1 MTHRLKRLALATVPV
16 VVLSGCVDNNYD
28 LSDVDTTTRITVND
42 LVIPVNIDEIKL
54 SDILDIDADSKIK
67 VVTIG
72 GKEFYALSETGS
84 FSSDAIYVEKI
95 TADAPVM
102 DPTSRTLSQVMDEER
117 SSRAASSEN
126 GINTYRIEEM
136 GNDFD
141 YDAGRVDDAITEVY
155 SVKVEPM
162 RFNIHL
168 TAIDVEDSAEKI
180 YFKDLVI
187 SMPKGMTA
195 TASVGDYDPAT
206 GLWTIGAYEVR
217 GHTADAYLMATA
229 IDLRANGCHVSQ
241 AHTLVFSSSFR
252 VKSGILTVEARRDAS
267 GDPVQLP
274 ETLEFRADYTLND
287 LTVNAFT
294 GVINYTLKG
303 MDIEPVEISDI
314 PDFFNDP
321 ETNLLLENPQL
332 YLQLNNPVAANDLMY
347 QCGLQLHALRNGA
360 PVQSFEPVSPFKVG
374 YGHGV
379 AGPYN
384 IVMAP
389 DPDALTTP
397 DDFSANL
404 DFISFPTL
412 GNLLG
417 SPENAAVKGLPS
429 RIDISVVSPQIPA
442 QEVKDFSL
450 GQNITGVSGRYE
462 LLAPMALKDGS
473 VIVYS
478 DTETGWGSEDLDA
491 VTITKLSA
499 AVEVTNTLPLKA
511 ELVAYPLDAEGKRI
525 PGVEVKAQTIEAGS
539 TAVPVTIEMTGEI
552 RYLDGIVFQAV
563 VYGADPDQTLAPSQT
578 ITLKNIRARV
588 SGWYEKEL

>member
-1 MTHRLKRLALATVPV
+1 MAHRLSRLALATVPV
-16 VVLSGCVDNNYD
+16 VVLSSCVDSNYD

-54 SDILDIDADSKIK
+54 SDIIDIDADSKIK

-102 DPTSRTLSQVMDEER
+102 DPTSRTLSQVHEEER
-117 SSRAASSEN
+117 QGRAATSDN
-126 GINTYRIEEM
+126 GVSTYSIEEM

-141 YDAGRVDDAITEVY
+141 YDAGRVDEAISEVY
-155 SVKVEPM
+155 SVNVEPM
-162 RFNIHL
+162 QFHIHL
-168 TAIDVEDSAEKI
+168 TAIDVEESAEKI
-180 YFKDLVI
+180 YFNDLVI

-195 TASVGDYDPAT
+195 TASIGDYDPIT
-206 GLWTIGAYEVR
+206 GLWTVGMHEVK
-217 GHTADAYLMATA
+217 GHIADAYLTATA
-229 IDLRANGCHVSQ
+229 IDLRANGYEISPD
-241 AHTLVFSSSFR
+241 HTLVFSGSFR
-252 VKSGILTVEARRDAS
+252 VKSGLLTVEAKRDAS
-267 GDPVQLP
+267 GIPVQLP

-287 LTVNAFT
+287 LTVNSFT
-294 GVINYTLKG
+294 GIINYTLKG
-303 MDIEPVEISDI
+303 MDIEPVEISNI
-314 PDFFNDP
+314 PDIFNDP
-321 ETNLLLENPQL
+321 ATNLLLENPQL
-332 YLQLNNPVAANDLMY
+332 YLQLNNPVAGNSLMY
-347 QCGLQLHALRNGA
+347 QCGLQLKALRAGA
-360 PVQSFEPVSPFKVG
+360 PVQTFEPAVPFKVG

-389 DPDALTTP
+389 DASALTTP

-404 DFISFPTL
+404 DFVSFPTL

-417 SPENAAVKGLPS
+417 SPENASVKGLPS
-429 RIDISVVSPQIPA
+429 RIDISVISPQIPA
-442 QEVKDFSL
+442 QEVKNFNL
-450 GQNITGVSGRYE
+450 GQSITGVSGHYE

-499 AVEVTNTLPLKA
+499 TVDVTNTLPLKA

-525 PGVEVKAQTIEAGS
+525 PGVEVKAQTIEAGC
-539 TAVPVTIEMTGEI
+539 AGEPVTIEMTGEI

-563 VYGADPDQTLAPSQT
+563 VNGVDPDQTLAPSQT

>member
-1 MTHRLKRLALATVPV
+1 MTHRLRRLALAAVPV
-16 VVLSGCVDNNYD
+16 VMLNSCVDSNYD

-54 SDILDIDADSKIK
+54 SDIIKIDADSKIK

-102 DPTSRTLSQVMDEER
+102 DPTSRILSQVLEEER
-117 SSRAASSEN
+117 QGRAATSADGVS
-126 GINTYRIEEM
+126 TYRIEEM

-141 YDAGRVDDAITEVY
+141 YDAGRVDEAITEVY
-155 SVKVEPM
+155 SVNVEPM
-162 RFNIHL
+162 RFHIHL
-168 TAIDVEDSAEKI
+168 TAIDVEESAEKI
-180 YFKDLVI
+180 YFTDLVI

-195 TASVGDYDPAT
+195 TASIGEYDPLT
-206 GLWTIGAYEVR
+206 GLWTVGAHEVK
-217 GHTADAYLMATA
+217 GHTADAYLTATA
-229 IDLRANGCHVSQ
+229 IDLRANDCAISPD
-241 AHTLVFSSSFR
+241 HTLVFSGAFR
-252 VKSGILTVEARRDAS
+252 VKSGLLTVEAKRDAS
-267 GDPVQLP
+267 GNPVQLP

-287 LTVNAFT
+287 LTVNSFT
-294 GVINYTLKG
+294 GIINYNLKG

-332 YLQLNNPVAANDLMY
+332 YLQLNNPVAGNSLMY
-347 QCGLQLHALRNGA
+347 QCGLRLKALRNGA
-360 PVQSFEPVSPFKVG
+360 PAQTFVPATPFEVG

-389 DPDALTTP
+389 DAGNLTTP

-417 SPENAAVKGLPS
+417 SPENAVVKGLPS
-429 RIDISVVSPQIPA
+429 QIDITVISPQIPA
-442 QEVKDFSL
+442 QEVKNFNL
-450 GQNITGVSGRYE
+450 GQSITGVSGRYE

-491 VTITKLSA
+491 VTITKLTA
-499 AVEVTNTLPLKA
+499 TVDVTNTLPLKA
-511 ELVAYPLDAEGKRI
+511 ELVAYPLDADGKRI
-525 PGVEVKAQTIEAGS
+525 PGVEVKARTVEAGC
-539 TAVPVTIEMTGEI
+539 VDEPVTIEMTGEI
-552 RYLDGIVFQAV
+552 RYLDGVVFQAV
-563 VYGADPDQTLAPSQT
+563 VNGMDPDRTLAPSQT

>member
-1 MTHRLKRLALATVPV
+1 MTHRLSRLALATVPV
-16 VVLSGCVDNNYD
+16 VVLSSCVDSNYD

-54 SDILDIDADSKIK
+54 LDIIDIDADSKIK

-72 GKEFYALSETGS
+72 DKEFYALSETGS

-102 DPTSRTLSQVMDEER
+102 DPTSRTLSQVIDEER
-117 SSRAASSEN
+117 QRRAATSADGVS
-126 GINTYRIEEM
+126 TYRIEEM

-141 YDAGRVDDAITEVY
+141 YDTGRVDEAITEVY
-155 SVKVEPM
+155 SVNVDPM
-162 RFNIHL
+162 RFHIHL
-168 TAIDVEDSAEKI
+168 TAIDVEESAEKI
-180 YFKDLVI
+180 YFTDLVI

-195 TASVGDYDPAT
+195 TASIGEYDPLT
-206 GLWTIGAYEVR
+206 GLWTVSAHEVR
-217 GHTADAYLMATA
+217 GHTTDAYLTATA
-229 IDLRANGCHVSQ
+229 IDLRANDCEVSPD
-241 AHTLVFSSSFR
+241 HTLVFSGAFR
-252 VKSGILTVEARRDAS
+252 VKSGLLTVEAKRDAS
-267 GDPVQLP
+267 GNPVQLP

-287 LTVNAFT
+287 LTVNSFS
-294 GVINYTLKG
+294 GIINYNLKG

-332 YLQLNNPVAANDLMY
+332 YLQLNNPVAGNSLMY
-347 QCGLQLHALRNGA
+347 QCGLRLKALRDGA
-360 PVQSFEPVSPFKVG
+360 PVQTFEPAVPFKVG

-389 DPDALTTP
+389 DASALTTP

-404 DFISFPTL
+404 DFVSFPTL

-417 SPENAAVKGLPS
+417 SPENASVKGLPS
-429 RIDISVVSPQIPA
+429 RIDISVISPQIPA
-442 QEVKDFSL
+442 QEVKNFNL
-450 GQNITGVSGRYE
+450 GQSITGVSGHYE

-499 AVEVTNTLPLKA
+499 TVDVTNTLPLKA

-525 PGVEVKAQTIEAGS
+525 PGVEVKAQTIEAGC
-539 TAVPVTIEMTGEI
+539 AGEPVTIEMTGEI

-563 VYGADPDQTLAPSQT
+563 VNGVDPDQTLAPSQT